1 MASRDDPEDMKP
13 EDLTRLFVDR
23 VNAGDLDG
31 LVDLYE
37 PDAVIAFPPGRLT
50 QGHAAIRELYAAMLA
65 DKPHF
70 EYEEPLTTL
79 LAGDLALTATP
90 AQDAAG
96 VRAQVL
102 RRRSDGTWRRILDRP
117 DFTQ

>member
-1 MASRDDPEDMKP
+1 MKP
-13 EDLTRLFVDR
+13 EDLTRQFVDH

-37 PDAVIAFPPGRLT
+37 PEAVIAFPPGRIT

-70 EYEEPLTTL
+70 DYEEPLTTL
-79 LAGDLALTATP
+79 IAGDLALTATP

-96 VRAQVL
+96 VRVQVV
-102 RRRSDGTWRRILDRP
+102 RRQPDGTWKRVLDRP
-117 DFTQ
+117 EFTR